1 MRKIYISSEDK
12 TRKYLYISS
21 LSSFLSKDKKVLII
35 NMEGN
40 RDLEIY
46 FEIEDYI
53 IYDYLDYF
61 SGICDLDQSTLELN
75 DNLMI
80 MPSAYKR
87 DKYIMENEDFSK
99 IDNILEFDYI
109 IINSNE
115 GILKN
120 IKEIDIIADYVF
132 KVDNGNKYFINNL
145 SINKR
150 INSKIKKSLDNESYT
165 ILGEGE
171 IDSNTKDESLNGF
184 WKVYLGK
191 EKYEVQKSFF
201 ERLLGR

>member
-1 MRKIYISSEDK
+1 MKKIYISSEDK

-46 FEIEDYI
+46 FGIEDYI

-61 SGICDLDQSTLELN
+61 SGICDLDQSILELN

-115 GILKN
+115 EILKN
-120 IKEIDIIADYVF
+120 IKETDIIADYVF

-150 INSKIKKSLDNESYT
+150 INSKIKKSLDNENYI
-165 ILGEGE
+165 ILGETE
-171 IDSNTKDESLNGF
+171 IDSNTKDESLNGI
-184 WKVYLGK
+184 WKVYLGQ